1 MSDVA
6 LVTGAAGG
14 IGRETVKAFLD
25 NGYDVVAVD
34 AADAVHQLPEELD
47 VDGARVTT
55 KVTDITDERSV
66 SALASEV
73 GSARSQLNTIALVAG
88 VVQTA
93 AAVTELDP
101 AEFRKVLDVNLTG
114 PFLLTRALTP
124 LLSRDDGSITFISS
138 WWGRSGHA
146 YFSSYCAS
154 KAAVIVFAQAL
165 AEELAPDI
173 RVNTVCPGNI
183 DTKMH
188 RAALHTEAA
197 ERGISFEEMKD
208 IEWAK
213 IPLKVA
219 GPPSAIANALVWL
232 ASPAASYITGAS
244 LDVNGGVVF
253 H

>member
-1 MSDVA
+1 MSPVA

-14 IGRETVKAFLD
+14 IGRVTVEAFLGD
-25 NGYDVVAVD
+25 GYDVVAVD
-34 AADAVHQLPEELD
+34 AVDAVHGLPEELG
-47 VDGARVTT
+47 VDGTRVITT
-55 KVTDITDERSV
+55 VTDITDEQSV
-66 SALASEV
+66 TALASEV
-73 GSARSQLNTIALVAG
+73 GSFHGQLNTIALVAG
-88 VVQTA
+88 IVQNA

-114 PFLLTRALTP
+114 PFLLTRSLTP
-124 LLSRDDGSITFISS
+124 LLSRDGGSITFISS

-154 KAAVIVFAQAL
+154 KAAVIVFAQSL

-197 ERGISFEEMKD
+197 ERGITFEEMKD

-213 IPLKVA
+213 IPLKIA
-219 GPPSAIANALVWL
+219 GPPSAIADALVWL
-232 ASPAASYITGAS
+232 ASPAASYVTGAS

>member
-1 MSDVA
+1 MSPVA

-14 IGRETVKAFLD
+14 IGHETVKAFLD
-25 NGYDVVAVD
+25 DGYDVVAVD
-34 AADAVHQLPEELD
+34 AVDAVHQLPEELG
-47 VDGARVTT
+47 VDGRRVTT
-55 KVTDITDERSV
+55 TVTDITDEDSV

-73 GSARSQLNTIALVAG
+73 GSLHGQLNTIALVAG
-88 VVQTA
+88 VVQSA

-101 AEFRKVLDVNLTG
+101 AEFRKVMDVNLTG
-114 PFLLTRALTP
+114 PFLLTRSLTP

-197 ERGISFEEMKD
+197 ERGITFEEMKD

-213 IPLKVA
+213 IPLKIA

-232 ASPAASYITGAS
+232 ASSAASYVTGAS

>member
-1 MSDVA
+1 MSPVA

-14 IGRETVKAFLD
+14 IGRVTVEAFLND
-25 NGYDVVAVD
+25 GYDVVAVD
-34 AADAVHQLPEELD
+34 AVDAVHRLPEELG
-47 VDGARVTT
+47 VDDARVTT
-55 KVTDITDERSV
+55 SVTDITDEHSV

-73 GSARSQLNTIALVAG
+73 GSIHGQLTTIALVAG
-88 VVQTA
+88 IVQGA

-114 PFLLTRALTP
+114 PFLLTRALSP
-124 LLSRDDGSITFISS
+124 LLTRDGGSITFISS

-197 ERGISFEEMKD
+197 ERGITFEEMKD

-213 IPLKVA
+213 IPLKIA
-219 GPPSAIANALVWL
+219 GPPSAIADALVWL